1 MVATLRGAS
10 VVLIAGMDAAAG
22 GGQKAQE
29 VLGKQVEATVTRR
42 ERAVDVSMVCP
53 NCGERLGGQRCK
65 AACEKCGFY
74 LSCSDFY

>member
-1 MVATLRGAS
+1 MVATMRGAS

-22 GGQKAQE
+22 GGK
-29 VLGKQVEATVTRR
+29 VLETGRGHGYATRA
-42 ERAVDVSMVCP
+42 AVDVSMVCP